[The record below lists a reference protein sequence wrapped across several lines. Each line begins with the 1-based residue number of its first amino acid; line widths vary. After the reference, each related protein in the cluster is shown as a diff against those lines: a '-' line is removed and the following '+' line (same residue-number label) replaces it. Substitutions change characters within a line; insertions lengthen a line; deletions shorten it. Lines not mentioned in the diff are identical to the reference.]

1 MYSIIA
7 IVRFHYSSLLRI
19 GTPVTSY
26 PASQYGDVFTQ
37 LIEAAPPT
45 EVAAGTANTGSY
57 AALQELSID
66 SAFAGHTVSNH
77 EAATACLSGI
87 WLLHNYLDQSHVIS
101 QDLHCCTGSFWHGI
115 MHRREPDYGNSAYW
129 FRKVDEHPVFGDL
142 VIQLS
147 PDNADTTALGLI
159 CDGQWDPF
167 AFIDL
172 CAQASDPADETTK
185 LCQQIT
191 SVEWQ
196 LLFDYCYHL
205 AITPI

>member
-1 MYSIIA
+1 MYSIIG
-7 IVRFHYSSLLRI
+7 IIKFYYSSPLHT
-19 GTPVTSY
+19 GTPVTIY
-26 PASQYGDVFTQ
+26 PANQYGDVFAQ
-37 LIEAAPPT
+37 LIEAAPTT
-45 EVAAGTANTGSY
+45 EVAAGKANIDSY
-57 AALQELSID
+57 AALQELRIE
-66 SAFAGHTVSNH
+66 SAFAGHTVSDPD
-77 EAATACLSGI
+77 AAAACLSGI

>member
-1 MYSIIA
+1 MSI
-7 IVRFHYSSLLRI
+7 
-19 GTPVTSY
+19 Y
-26 PASQYGDVFTQ
+26 PASQYGDVFAQ
-37 LIEAAPPT
+37 LIEAAPAT
-45 EVAAGTANTGSY
+45 EVAAGEANTGGY
-57 AALQELSID
+57 AALQELSIET
-66 SAFAGHTVSNH
+66 AFAGHAVSDH

-101 QDLHCCTGSFWHGI
+101 QDLHCCAGSFWHGI

-129 FRKVDEHPVFGDL
+129 FRKVGEHPVFVDL
-142 VIQLS
+142 GVQLS
-147 PDNADTTALGLI
+147 QSDTDTTDLGLI

-191 SVEWQ
+191 CVEWQ
-196 LLFDYCYHL
+196 LLFDYCYHV